1 MTFAFMT
8 IHPIKM
14 DGIPRPGSQRGLPT
28 NEVDTEH
35 YVHACGSDGFLRLDG
50 RCGRVR
56 QLMAVMDYIHSHR
69 KIHKFDGFE
78 IHVGEIRKSRAV
90 ACYRVTGYHESR
102 HEFDANNEPVPVAG
116 PPVATGFSY
125 QSIPLS
131 KAAPN

>member
-1 MTFAFMT
+1 MTFAFVT

-28 NEVDTEH
+28 GERDTEN
-35 YVHACGSDGFLRLDG
+35 YIHAGGSDGYLRLDG
-50 RCGRVR
+50 RFGRAR
-56 QLMAVMDYIHSHR
+56 QLAAIMDYIHRHR
-69 KIHKFDGFE
+69 KIHKFAGFE

-90 ACYRVTGYHESR
+90 ACYRVTGDHASR
-102 HEFDANNEPVPVAG
+102 REFDVNNEPVEVAG
-116 PPVATGFSY
+116 PPVATGVSY